1 MQELYADFT
10 ETEICVIWNI
20 EISLMYC
27 IFHLYFLTT
36 TDDNNLIWDLTD
48 NMISPAQPA
57 AVNHLH
63 APSLDSCQ
71 LCAHPCS
78 DIKD

>member
-10 ETEICVIWNI
+10 ETEICKYTKY

-27 IFHLYFLTT
+27 ISICTPGT
-36 TDDNNLIWDLTD
+36 RRDDNNLIWDLTD